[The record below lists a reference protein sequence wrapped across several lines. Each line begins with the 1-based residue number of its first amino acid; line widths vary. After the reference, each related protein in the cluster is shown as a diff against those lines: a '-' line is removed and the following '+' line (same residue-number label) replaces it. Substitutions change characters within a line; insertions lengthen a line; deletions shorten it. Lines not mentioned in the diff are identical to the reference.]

1 MIAKGGAVSSGTK
14 FRVKYLPVTVEAG
27 FERKRDRRAGKNSGR
42 A

>member
-1 MIAKGGAVSSGTK
+1 MIAKGGGS
-14 FRVKYLPVTVEAG
+14 VKRNQIPREVPVTVEAG